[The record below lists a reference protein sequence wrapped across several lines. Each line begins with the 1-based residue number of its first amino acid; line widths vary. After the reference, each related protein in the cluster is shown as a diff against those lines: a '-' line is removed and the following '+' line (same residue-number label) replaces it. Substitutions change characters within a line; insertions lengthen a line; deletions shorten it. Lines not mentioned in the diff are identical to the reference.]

1 MDEQLENKAQE
12 VADNMEKAANE
23 SWQNVEFAA
32 NQAEENVQSAVNNA
46 ASNMAYNINQSAD
59 NAYSFGSAPV
69 QPVSNHPITPPQPA
83 PQTYQP
89 AQYAPNDPRRWSGEL
104 YTPEAPTPA
113 DQQYTQAPQGGYIDA
128 QRAGFSAP
136 PPTPVKPK
144 DDKFPVWA
152 IVLIVLLVLLIC
164 IACTLLPFAL
174 IGKWV
179 VGIFSQLIS

>member
-12 VADNMEKAANE
+12 AADNMDKAANE
-23 SWQNVEFAA
+23 SWQNIEFAA
-32 NQAEENVQSAVNNA
+32 NQPQ
-46 ASNMAYNINQSAD
+46 
-59 NAYSFGSAPV
+59 
-69 QPVSNHPITPPQPA
+69 TPPQPA

-174 IGKWV
+174 IGKWFV
-179 VGIFSQLIS
+179 DIISQFIS

>member
-12 VADNMEKAANE
+12 AADNMEKAANE

-32 NQAEENVQSAVNNA
+32 NQPQ
-46 ASNMAYNINQSAD
+46 
-59 NAYSFGSAPV
+59 
-69 QPVSNHPITPPQPA
+69 TPPQPA

-174 IGKWV
+174 IGKWFV
-179 VGIFSQLIS
+179 DIISQFIS